1 MLNTS
6 NDNSTP
12 SRHWF
17 VHNWESESFFPTQAE
32 AIAQA
37 NSDLKYC
44 QDPEDSSWAD
54 FVEDIYVGY
63 VTHQSKPSSDGYSL
77 RSTFDNDSPEER
89 LCQRTIATVLAAL
102 RLLQSTSSESIDSAF
117 SDYFEDHSQLSSEEI
132 DRLCEMLNCDKV
144 IL

>member
-37 NSDLKYC
+37 NSDLEYC

-63 VTHQSKPSSDGYSL
+63 VTHQVKPSSDGYSL
-77 RSTFDNDSPEER
+77 HSTLDNDR
-89 LCQRTIATVLAAL
+89 AIATVLAAL
-102 RLLQSTSSESIDSAF
+102 RLFQSTPTESIDSVF
-117 SDYFEDHSQLSSEEI
+117 SDYFEDCSQLSTEEI
-132 DRLCEMLNCDKV
+132 DRLCELINCEVKV
-144 IL
+144 L

>member
-37 NSDLKYC
+37 TSDLKYC
-44 QDPEDSSWAD
+44 QDPDDGAWSD
-54 FVEDIYVGY
+54 YVEDIYIGY
-63 VTHQSKPSSDGYSL
+63 VTHQVKPSSDGYSL
-77 RSTFDNDSPEER
+77 HSTLDND
-89 LCQRTIATVLAAL
+89 RTIATVLA
-102 RLLQSTSSESIDSAF
+102 
-117 SDYFEDHSQLSSEEI
+117 
-132 DRLCEMLNCDKV
+132 
-144 IL
+144 